1 MGEGFDA
8 AEGGEQGGE
17 EGWEER
23 VLGPVRGVGD
33 FREEGF
39 KGSELGA
46 KDLPSGGK
54 AGDGGEKVVEELR
67 YLIKSFRRGGW
78 WRRWRDGGGMH
89 FTFVM
94 FMNY

>member
-33 FREEGF
+33 FSEEGF
-39 KGSELGA
+39 NR
-46 KDLPSGGK
+46 
-54 AGDGGEKVVEELR
+54 VV
-67 YLIKSFRRGGW
+67 FW
-78 WRRWRDGGGMH
+78 
-89 FTFVM
+89 
-94 FMNY
+94 